1 MELKAKNMES
11 QNLNPN
17 NANFLKYM
25 SNPRTFTLKK
35 WFSGILGERFNPH
48 EVIIERVAT
57 SIVTESDL
65 EAFGK
70 LMGDLF
76 EVGYMKAVNDYRNE
90 LEKIGIKI
98 SVGTNSSDDQS
109 VKSGLA

>member
-1 MELKAKNMES
+1 MEKVKNVE
-11 QNLNPN
+11 NPSN
-17 NANFLKYM
+17 TNFLKYM

-35 WFSGILGERFNPH
+35 WFSGILQEKFGQH
-48 EVIIERVAT
+48 EVIIERVSS
-57 SIVTESDL
+57 SIVTEADL

-76 EVGYMKAVNDYRNE
+76 ETGYMKAVNDYRDE

-98 SVGTNSSDDQS
+98 SVGKKEIPVDQS

>member
-1 MELKAKNMES
+1 MEN
-11 QNLNPN
+11 QNLNPS

-35 WFSGILGERFNPH
+35 WFSGILQDRFNSH

-76 EVGYMKAVNDYRNE
+76 EVGYMKAVNDYRDE

-98 SVGTNSSDDQS
+98 SVGAKTEENQS